1 MKFVFS
7 IEQSDLAWLVDA
19 CHVSRVVVC
28 VVCATDATLLKCSV
42 AVKAAAAVAEAM
54 GNRVSSGSGVRSAAK
69 SSNKTAAALTTDI
82 PAAEAQLSSVVP
94 LYDVFLS
101 HRQVACAYVTTLCI
115 LICLYSRKI
124 VFCLDLIR
132 DEINP
137 KISQNPSSG
146 GCARLL
152 HVAVRPPDFERDR
165 KSTRLN
171 SSHYIGSRMPSSA

>member
-54 GNRVSSGSGVRSAAK
+54 GNRVSSGSGVRSAADA
-69 SSNKTAAALTTDI
+69 SNKTAAALITDI
-82 PAAEAQLSSVVP
+82 PAAEAQLSSSP

-101 HRQVACAYVTTLCI
+101 LRQVARAYVTTLRI
-115 LICLYSRKI
+115 
-124 VFCLDLIR
+124 F
-132 DEINP
+132 
-137 KISQNPSSG
+137 
-146 GCARLL
+146 
-152 HVAVRPPDFERDR
+152 FW
-165 KSTRLN
+165 LN
-171 SSHYIGSRMPSSA
+171 G